1 MSEQMIGRLVPPIR
15 DAFPHVV
22 KQHSTRRTKKVAKKA
37 TTRRIFKKATA
48 RPPNRRRCAMKTQS
62 SISCLS
68 LFASSNYTKTSSIW
82 IVGSGL
88 PTFKTIRQ
96 PCDCLLENAASSSF
110 FHEFFGSSCRV
121 LLNHVIKFC
130 VRSFPIF
137 FCFNQ

>member
-1 MSEQMIGRLVPPIR
+1 MSAFSLMSEQMIGRLVPPIR

-37 TTRRIFKKATA
+37 TTRRIFKKATP

-68 LFASSNYTKTSSIW
+68 LLASSNYTKTSSIW

-88 PTFKTIRQ
+88 PSCKSCYAKISIAQ
-96 PCDCLLENAASSSF
+96 F
-110 FHEFFGSSCRV
+110 FFLIAHQTDP
-121 LLNHVIKFC
+121 
-130 VRSFPIF
+130 FPLY
-137 FCFNQ
+137 CFNYYRTYRVPVFCLKFV